1 MLFLLDLVIQQAL
14 GKCETGGEHSSSG
27 KPPSSSASPISTTP
41 RLTGIDWNPQN
52 ASTPPAPSPRGSL
65 STPGTFGKLDIAG
78 LPDCTNLSWLV
89 RSYFRPILIGISNQ
103 VFQINGK
110 LIRKS
115 IHNFLYGG
123 Y

>member
-27 KPPSSSASPISTTP
+27 KPPSSSASAISTTP
-41 RLTGIDWNPQN
+41 RLTGISNPQN

-65 STPGTFGKLDIAG
+65 STPGTFGKLDIAD

-115 IHNFLYGG
+115 IYNFLYGG
-123 Y
+123 D